1 MKTAIVFG
9 ILTSISLAGSVVFMP
24 ALTFGVLLSGYG
36 LLILAGS
43 YKHHE
48 ANFPEPQ
55 SNRKNRRSH
64 VR

>member
-24 ALTFGVLLSGYG
+24 WITFGILLAGYG
-36 LLILAGS
+36 LLILAGP

-55 SNRKNRRSH
+55 TSGRNKKK

>member
-1 MKTAIVFG
+1 MKTAIIFG
-9 ILTSISLAGSVVFMP
+9 ILSSISLAGSVVFMP

-48 ANFPEPQ
+48 ANFPESQ
-55 SNRKNRRSH
+55 TSGRNKKVVH
-64 VR
+64 